1 MGSPWYLEAPVKALD
16 HVRVLHNGCVRKLMM
31 VYFSSSSIAAASKT
45 WKWGWSLKLRLFPLP
60 PLAKPEVERS
70 LPSWTMRHVALNHE
84 RPYRSYSRRPALA
97 SARTSAV
104 YWRPSPPPSTSRRTL
119 SRLTSLASERSR
131 RPSPSWKSRTVGARG
146 RFWKITAASAK
157 NMVARL
163 KMSSPCGAADD
174 W

>member
-1 MGSPWYLEAPVKALD
+1 MYHMGSPWYLEAPVKALD

-119 SRLTSLASERSR
+119 SQLMIPHLRASVRGGHHR
-131 RPSPSWKSRTVGARG
+131 AGNRVQWARG
-146 RFWKITAASAK
+146 
-157 NMVARL
+157 VD
-163 KMSSPCGAADD
+163 CGKSQQPRQRI